1 MTHKKNS
8 FLNEGGD
15 TMYEYAGYK
24 FKSEDGHTV
33 VYDEYG
39 NRVADAESIDE
50 AIRDMKEDGLI

>member
-1 MTHKKNS
+1 
-8 FLNEGGD
+8 
-15 TMYEYAGYK
+15 MYEYAGYK